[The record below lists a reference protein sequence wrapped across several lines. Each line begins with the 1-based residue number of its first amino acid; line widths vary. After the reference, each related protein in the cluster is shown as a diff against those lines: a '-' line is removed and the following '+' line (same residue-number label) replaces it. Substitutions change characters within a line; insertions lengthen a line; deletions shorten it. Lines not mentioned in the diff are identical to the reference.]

1 MLRRRFFLPIFLA
14 IFGSVMPYASRTF
27 AQTPATANAHPIV
40 VLLSIDG
47 LANFY
52 LDDPKAEIP
61 HLRALMKEGVR
72 AESMKASLPTVTWPN
87 HTTLVTGV
95 QPGKH
100 GVLGNQVLDRDTG
113 EIVPFMIDP
122 IYNKE
127 DLVKSPTIY
136 DVAKEAGMKT
146 AGLIWPASRG
156 AKTLDWTVPDV
167 GNIKLVEQHATP
179 SLLKEFSE
187 AGIPWEKQEEWW
199 ATKRIRERDAMFV
212 QMAKHV
218 LSKHQPHLLLMH
230 LVELD
235 HTQHGKGPNT
245 PEAYDA
251 LKAADAHVGE
261 IWEFLNTTFP
271 GRATLIVASDH
282 GFYPWRQAILPN
294 VLLRQ
299 EKLLRAIGGKITSDS
314 KVRAVDQGGSSF
326 VYILDK
332 ENRASLADALIAKF
346 KTVEGIAA
354 VLTPAEFAPYGLG
367 DPTTNSRVPDLVL
380 TAKSGYAFFDVA
392 GENSVVMPKEERL
405 RGTHG
410 YNPDEPA
417 MQATFIAA
425 GAGIQPGVKLGPISN
440 TSVAPT
446 IAALLGLKMPSA
458 DGPVLQEILETKAAE

>member
-1 MLRRRFFLPIFLA
+1 
-14 IFGSVMPYASRTF
+14 MPCASPTF
-27 AQTPATANAHPIV
+27 AQAPAATNTHPIV
-40 VLLSIDG
+40 VLLSVDG

-61 HLRALMKEGVR
+61 HLRGLMKEGVR
-72 AESMKASLPTVTWPN
+72 AQSMKASLPTVTWPN

-100 GVLGNQVLDRDTG
+100 GVLGNQVLDRATG

-127 DLVKSPTIY
+127 ELVQSPTIY

-146 AGLIWPASRG
+146 AALIWPATRG

-199 ATKRIRERDAMFV
+199 ATKRIRERDGMFV

-245 PEAYDA
+245 PEAYEA
-251 LKAADAHVGE
+251 LKAADERVGE
-261 IWEFLNTTFP
+261 MWEFLKTTLP
-271 GRATLIVASDH
+271 GRATLIVVSDH

-299 EKLLRAIGGKITSDS
+299 EKLLRAIGSKITTDS

-326 VYILDK
+326 IYIRDK
-332 ENRASLADALIAKF
+332 ENRASIAESLIAKF
-346 KTVEGIAA
+346 KEVEGISA
-354 VLTPAEFAPYGLG
+354 VLTPEQFAPYGLG
-367 DPTTNSRVPDLVL
+367 DPATTDRVPDLVL

-392 GENSVVMPKEERL
+392 GGDVVVMPKEERL

-417 MQATFIAA
+417 MQATFVAV
-425 GAGIQPGVKLGPISN
+425 GAGIQAGARLGDISN
-440 TSVAPT
+440 TSIAPT
-446 IAALLGLKMPSA
+446 LAALLGLKMPSA
-458 DGPVLQEILETKAAE
+458 DGPVLQEVLETKAAE

>member
-1 MLRRRFFLPIFLA
+1 MLRRRFFLSALLA
-14 IFGSVMPYASRTF
+14 TIGAMPCVSRIF
-27 AQTPATANAHPIV
+27 AQASATPESHPIV
-40 VLLSIDG
+40 VLLSVDG

-61 HLRALMKEGVR
+61 HLRKLMKEGVR

-100 GVLGNQVLDRDTG
+100 GVLGNQLLDRATG
-113 EIVPFMIDP
+113 EIVPLMIDP

-127 DLVKSPTIY
+127 EIVRSPTIY

-146 AGLIWPASRG
+146 AALIWPATRG

-167 GNIKLVEQHATP
+167 GSIKLVEQHATP

-199 ATKRIRERDAMFV
+199 ATKRIRERDGMFV
-212 QMAKHV
+212 QMARHI

-245 PEAYDA
+245 PEAYEA
-251 LKAADAHVGE
+251 LKAADERVGE
-261 IWEFLNTTFP
+261 IWEYLKSSYP
-271 GRATLIVASDH
+271 GRATLVVASDH

-299 EKLLRAIGGKITSDS
+299 EKLLRAIGGRITTDS
-314 KVRAVDQGGSSF
+314 RVRAVDQGGSSF

-332 ENRASLADALIAKF
+332 DNRASLSESLIARF
-346 KTVEGIAA
+346 KSVEGIGA
-354 VLTPAEFAPYGLG
+354 VLTPDQFAPYGLG
-367 DPTTNSRVPDLVL
+367 DPVTDPRVPDLVL

-392 GENSVVMPKEERL
+392 GGDVVVMPREERL

-417 MQATFIAA
+417 MQATFIAV
-425 GAGIQPGVKLGPISN
+425 GQGIQPGAKLGAISN